1 LFHKW
6 CAPDRIYQ
14 IHKNFDGVHPH
25 DPNRFKNWQEEYEN
39 SGAMIRVLEPSEFT
53 NESLFDESKLDEF
66 GGFFFGSTMAYMFI
80 DAVEAGFT
88 HITLSGIEL
97 RCGYEYQSQVPS
109 MILNIDWCRKYGVEV
124 DAPAEPSWRSTDWS
138 KLESVNLWYGY
149 GAQELKV
156 DISRLA
162 KTHCLKTLKEL

>member
-1 LFHKW
+1 
-6 CAPDRIYQ
+6 
-14 IHKNFDGVHPH
+14 
-25 DPNRFKNWQEEYEN
+25 
-39 SGAMIRVLEPSEFT
+39 
-53 NESLFDESKLDEF
+53 
-66 GGFFFGSTMAYMFI
+66 MFI

-124 DAPAEPSWRSTDWS
+124 DAPAEPSWRRTDWS